1 MIESCYMNRTDLIK
15 RLLPGF
21 LPLFVFIA
29 ADEIWGTRIGLI
41 VALGFGVAELIYTWI
56 RERRIDR
63 FIIIDTA
70 LLMALGGVSLVL
82 DNDIFFKLKP
92 AIIEGILC
100 AVLAVSAFSQ
110 KNIMMLM
117 GQRYMK
123 GISFNE
129 EQQKM
134 MQKQIRNMFWI
145 FSAHTLLVLYSA
157 FYMSKE
163 AWAFISGGLFYI
175 MFLAYFGF
183 EWLKMRRQKIAM
195 GKEEW
200 LPVVD
205 EEGKVLGQAPRS
217 KVHDGSHILHPVVHL
232 HVLSS
237 DRKKIFLQLR
247 PETKKIQPG
256 RWDTAVGGHV
266 DAGENLETAL
276 RRETKEEIGI
286 ALANPQMLI
295 RYKWKSEVETEL
307 VFSFYIL
314 KDDLEIIPNEEIAD
328 GRYFDTDEIEAN
340 LKTGLFTPN
349 FELEFEMMKRSGIFN
364 NDDDEVNSHSNI

>member
-1 MIESCYMNRTDLIK
+1 MIESCDMNRTDLIK
-15 RLLPGF
+15 KLLPGF

-29 ADEIWGTRIGLI
+29 ADEIWGTRIGLL

-163 AWAFISGGLFYI
+163 A
-175 MFLAYFGF
+175 
-183 EWLKMRRQKIAM
+183 
-195 GKEEW
+195 
-200 LPVVD
+200 
-205 EEGKVLGQAPRS
+205 
-217 KVHDGSHILHPVVHL
+217 
-232 HVLSS
+232 
-237 DRKKIFLQLR
+237 
-247 PETKKIQPG
+247 
-256 RWDTAVGGHV
+256 
-266 DAGENLETAL
+266 
-276 RRETKEEIGI
+276 
-286 ALANPQMLI
+286 
-295 RYKWKSEVETEL
+295 
-307 VFSFYIL
+307 
-314 KDDLEIIPNEEIAD
+314 
-328 GRYFDTDEIEAN
+328 
-340 LKTGLFTPN
+340 
-349 FELEFEMMKRSGIFN
+349 
-364 NDDDEVNSHSNI
+364 